1 MTTFLPE
8 TVATCNKRTRG
19 TLWLH
24 AREITTLAAAAAREL
39 CMRDN
44 NTWMG
49 RPIPD
54 MDRHELAAALK
65 AALTLLRSLPS
76 ASFLRSD
83 IDVRETSTGTVVG
96 RAFKWA
102 FIPAGQLW
110 SDEDRRDVQSRL
122 DEFAARHGLQG
133 ATVRFGSDR
142 LEVEVPRRLQIEQVV
157 ALQKWLDT
165 ERETLDVSQV
175 P

>member
-1 MTTFLPE
+1 
-8 TVATCNKRTRG
+8 V
-19 TLWLH
+19 
-24 AREITTLAAAAAREL
+24 AAAAAMER
-39 CMRDN
+39 CMTDTN
-44 NTWMG
+44 SWMG

-65 AALTLLRSLPS
+65 AAIGLLQSVPA

-83 IDVRETSTGTVVG
+83 IDVRETSAGTTIG
-96 RAFKWA
+96 RSFKWA

-122 DEFAARHGLQG
+122 DEWAARHGLQG
-133 ATVRFGSDR
+133 ATVRFGRDL
-142 LEVEVPRRLQIEQVV
+142 LEVEVPRRLQVEQVV
-157 ALQKWLDT
+157 ALQNWLDN

>member
-1 MTTFLPE
+1 MT
-8 TVATCNKRTRG
+8 
-19 TLWLH
+19 
-24 AREITTLAAAAAREL
+24 
-39 CMRDN
+39 DN

-54 MDRHELAAALK
+54 MDGHELAAALK
-65 AALTLLRSLPS
+65 AAISLLQSVPA

-83 IDVRETSTGTVVG
+83 IDVRETSTGTTIG
-96 RAFKWA
+96 RSFKWA
-102 FIPAGQLW
+102 FLPAGQLW

-122 DEFAARHGLQG
+122 DEWAARHGLQG
-133 ATVRFGSDR
+133 ATVRFGPDR
-142 LEVEVPRRLQIEQVV
+142 LDVEVPRRLQIEQVV
-157 ALQKWLDT
+157 ALRDWLDT